1 MGNVPELAPSADL
14 VIPELLQGQW
24 SSALILTFGA
34 DLGFFEAHLLSQLA
48 AVPLRII
55 LADDERLNEKFA
67 EAGETGQ
74 RLRRANRTYVAG
86 AIRHPGS
93 AHAKVILLTAER
105 EGLLVIGSGNLGHSG
120 YASPGELWSIFRY
133 HDDDRR
139 HLSEFV
145 AGRAFI
151 TQIGARGLL
160 DPPVIELLQDV
171 WGTAPWIPEASE
183 ASPIVHHNLDA
194 PLIDQFASAIDEPV
208 DELVMHAPFHDP
220 DSAAVAALI
229 RRLSPARVTML
240 VSMGT
245 SVDPQKLKRALRTA
259 TASATELIDVR
270 DHPGTY
276 IHAKWIH
283 AIGAT
288 REVLLTG
295 SANLSRAALLISA
308 SAGNIEVGVLR
319 RGARGEFD
327 SLYSHLNRQPANSA
341 SLGLRYQGPDR
352 SPKPDAG
359 FPELLWSRIDR
370 LVLTLAF
377 DRDLPSDLELGLSHG
392 DVELEWTSLALQDST
407 VEARL
412 TASSAALVAEGGAIR
427 VRLGSDD
434 LAMESWP
441 FHMSQL
447 RGRLEKTERR
457 EHLARITDLPGK
469 DAELMQLLQELEQ
482 TLIFD
487 PVTTWRVARPDA
499 PTAEAD
505 EGATIAWGDLDWDR
519 VRRDPRYVGY
529 LARGHAPGH
538 NPTDIQVLLA
548 AIAGRLGDMGTVQ
561 TGEADEDDESELA
574 RAGDPDS
581 SEDTEDREDELED
594 ELTRRSLPVSTRVRM
609 AFNRFIRRYTAAA
622 RDDGFVNALG
632 PLVAATNAVIFSD
645 LLAQL
650 LERDL
655 ADPPVIIEAQLAVWE
670 VLWGTP
676 GRPSIVDRAT
686 ADERAEIMRRLNE
699 AETNADCLRAM
710 AGTYEWE
717 LGPALT
723 VAVRDQVRYLISDP
737 QFGLGTELLEAID
750 PSGELSPVLL
760 AYLTEVAAVAS
771 RQELDDYVLE
781 PVELTHFSADW
792 EQHEVRRPLRTGV
805 VSLRAEILVVRTTIP
820 DLTTSR
826 AREVL
831 ERMAVARH
839 LKGEPADYL
848 RVRFAGNGSD
858 VGIWDEELENGLIA
872 LIGNDEAESA
882 EFNPPWPPWLVRLE
896 ELQEWANERQ
906 QARGAA

>member
-14 VIPELLQGQW
+14 VLPELLQGQW

-48 AVPLRII
+48 AVPLRIV
-55 LADDERLNEKFA
+55 LADNERLNEKLA
-67 EAGETGQ
+67 EAIETGQ
-74 RLRRANRTYVAG
+74 RLRRANRTYVAA

-93 AHAKVILLTAER
+93 AHAKVILLTAAR

-120 YASPGELWSIFRY
+120 YASPGELWSVFRY
-133 HDDDRR
+133 HDEDPR

-151 TQIGARGLL
+151 TQLGARGLL
-160 DPPVIELLQDV
+160 DAPVIELLQDV

-183 ASPIVHHNLDA
+183 ASPVIHHNLDA
-194 PLIDQFASAIDEPV
+194 PLIDQFVSAIDEPV

-245 SVDPQKLKRALRTA
+245 SVDPRKLKRALRTA
-259 TASATELIDVR
+259 TASATELIEVR

-295 SANLSRAALLISA
+295 SANLSRAALLSPA

-327 SLYSHLNRQPANSA
+327 SLYSHLNRHPADAA
-341 SLGLRYQGPDR
+341 SLGLRYQAPDR
-352 SPKPDAG
+352 SPGPDAAC
-359 FPELLWSRIDR
+359 PELLWSRLDR

-377 DRDLPSDLELGLSHG
+377 DRDLPSDLELLLSHG
-392 DVELEWTSLALQDST
+392 EVELEWTSLALDDST
-407 VEARL
+407 VEVRL
-412 TASSAALVAEGGAIR
+412 MASSAALVAEGGAIR

-434 LAMESWP
+434 VVMESWP
-441 FHMSQL
+441 FQLSQL
-447 RGRLEKTERR
+447 RGRLEKVGRR
-457 EHLARITDLPGK
+457 EHLARITDLPEK

-499 PTAEAD
+499 PTAEVD
-505 EGATIAWGDLDWDR
+505 DGETIAWGDLDWDR

-529 LARGHAPGH
+529 LARGRAPGH
-538 NPTDIQVLLA
+538 TPTDIQVLLA
-548 AIAGRLGDMGTVQ
+548 AIAGRLGDIGTVE

-574 RAGDPDS
+574 REGDPDS

-594 ELTRRSLPVSTRVRM
+594 ELTRRSLPASTRVRM
-609 AFNRFIRRYTAAA
+609 AFNRFVRRYTAAA
-622 RDDGFVNALG
+622 RDDAFINALG
-632 PLVAATNAVIFSD
+632 PLVAATNAAIFSN
-645 LLAQL
+645 LLGQL
-650 LERDL
+650 LEKDL
-655 ADPPVIIEAQLAVWE
+655 ADPPVVIEAQLAVWE

-676 GRPSIVDRAT
+676 GRPSIFDRAT
-686 ADERAEIMRRLNE
+686 ADERAEIVSRLNE
-699 AETNADCLRAM
+699 AETKADCTRAM
-710 AGTYEWE
+710 AETYQWE
-717 LGPALT
+717 LDPALT

-737 QFGLGTELLEAID
+737 QFGLGTDRLEAID
-750 PSGELSPVLL
+750 PSGELSTALL
-760 AYLTEVAAVAS
+760 ANLTEVAAVTS
-771 RQELDDYVLE
+771 KQELDDYVLE

-792 EQHEVRRPLRTGV
+792 ERHEVRRPLPTGA
-805 VSLRAEILVVRTTIP
+805 VSVRADILVVRTKVP
-820 DLTTSR
+820 DLTADQ

-831 ERMAVARH
+831 ERMAVARY
-839 LKGEPADYL
+839 LKDEPGGYL
-848 RVRFAGNGSD
+848 RVRFAGNGTD
-858 VGIWDEELENGLIA
+858 VGIWDEELENGL
-872 LIGNDEAESA
+872 LVMIGNDVESA
-882 EFNPPWPPWLVRLE
+882 EFNPPWPAWLERLE
-896 ELQEWANERQ
+896 ELQEWANQRQ
-906 QARGAA
+906 QVRGVA